1 MHPKSYVQ
9 IYEQETTMKKLF
21 LLTSLLCLM
30 LVAQGQDMSRY
41 AILKDRF
48 DALSSQSDAETVF
61 ALEKGFATTEH
72 LGAKSNAELGGQ
84 THAPQPFIEND
95 SWTTNN
101 RQWSEQ

>member
-1 MHPKSYVQ
+1 MGDKRVLNAFCGAADITLCGLPHAEGAKYVPP
-9 IYEQETTMKKLF
+9 T
-21 LLTSLLCLM
+21 
-30 LVAQGQDMSRY
+30 
-41 AILKDRF
+41 
-48 DALSSQSDAETVF
+48 AEVTVF